1 MVLKIRTFFGYIAET
16 IKSADLYGKQITMT
30 YKGEDSFKTTYGGV
44 ISLFIKLILFTYAG
58 VLFAV
63 IINRGD
69 TKKTLNTTVKDITN
83 DPTKHYIGRGTFGF
97 AVEFQDPTTGN
108 NLFMDKTYFELS
120 IQNIFVTRDP
130 NSTLSIAS
138 RDIPYDF

>member
-1 MVLKIRTFFGYIAET
+1 MALKIRTFFAYIADT
-16 IKSADLYGKQITMT
+16 IRSGDLYGKQITMT
-30 YKGEDSFKTTYGGV
+30 YKGEDSFKTTYGGI

-97 AVEFQDPTTGN
+97 SVDLTDPVTGN
-108 NLFMDKTYFELS
+108 NLLMDKTYFELS
-120 IQNIFVTRDP
+120 IQNGFITRHS
-130 NSTLSIAS
+130 NSTLT
-138 RDIPYDF
+138 FTK